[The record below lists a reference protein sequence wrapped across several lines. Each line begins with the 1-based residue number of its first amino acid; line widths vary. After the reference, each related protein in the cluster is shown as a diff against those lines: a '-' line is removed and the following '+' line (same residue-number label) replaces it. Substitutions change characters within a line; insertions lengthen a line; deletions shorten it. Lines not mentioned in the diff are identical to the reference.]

1 MKRLGLLTIAI
12 AIAGLAP
19 FSLNQWQTF
28 VERYHAYHRKL
39 TAEKAEPEAAQARK
53 QAAFEAM
60 LNSALHKTFAEI
72 ALEKADEASDW
83 DAKGHIWNALS
94 AAQNGDESAYQHEVE
109 WVKRYLPKTLSADAG
124 FTVGSQDHIT
134 DVRIKRWLLQVCGI

>member
-28 VERYHAYHRKL
+28 VERYHAYQRKL
-39 TAEKAEPEAAQARK
+39 AAEKAAQARK

-60 LNSALHKTFAEI
+60 LTRVMHKNLAEI
-72 ALEKADEASDW
+72 ALKKAEETGDW
-83 DAKGHIWNALS
+83 DAKEHISNALS
-94 AAQNGDESAYQHEVE
+94 AAQNHDESAYQ
-109 WVKRYLPKTLSADAG
+109 Y
-124 FTVGSQDHIT
+124 
-134 DVRIKRWLLQVCGI
+134 